1 LRLRGKGALVTE
13 LTPDERQLLR
23 AAEDRFFAAQK
34 DYEPFTVTEP
44 LTEREVPTVR
54 FEEMQKAQ
62 SELEDSAEALQDLRR
77 KFGLLLP

>member
-1 LRLRGKGALVTE
+1 LWLRGKGALVTE

>member
-1 LRLRGKGALVTE
+1 MTE

-34 DYEPFTVTEP
+34 DYEPFTVTDP
-44 LTEREVPTVR
+44 LTEREAPAVR
-54 FEEMQKAQ
+54 FEEVQKAQ
-62 SELEDSAEALQDLRR
+62 AELEESAEALQDLRR

>member
-1 LRLRGKGALVTE
+1 MVSE
-13 LTPDERQLLR
+13 LTPDEKQQLR

-34 DYEPFTVTEP
+34 DYEPFTVTGP